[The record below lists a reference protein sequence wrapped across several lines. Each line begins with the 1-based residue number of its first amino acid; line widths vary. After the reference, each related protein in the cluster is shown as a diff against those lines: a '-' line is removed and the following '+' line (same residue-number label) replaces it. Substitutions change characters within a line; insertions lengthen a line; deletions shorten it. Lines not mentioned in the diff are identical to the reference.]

1 MNASDLSVKYIEECL
16 DNGEVRTFLRLT
28 NASTSS
34 LKTLWRLYFSLGVK
48 PLNESRLVRVLLEG
62 RYGYLTPT
70 DNTEHLAAGES
81 LTIEVETWLF
91 SGMQL
96 LARQGF
102 HVVELIDGK
111 EKLLGAPILEAPLLE
126 PLTKPRHPMIRA
138 LSPEPVYETEPVKTV
153 AANSDDVIPAIKTYS
168 RIDET
173 LPDETLPNE
182 APPND
187 TLHFNAFNIIRDDAL
202 ANEAQALA
210 SILGEKRL
218 SPKGSIIEL
227 TLDATLAADYELR
240 TFDNRIDIIGRLP
253 SGVYHG
259 IHTLRQLLR
268 EDGSTTS
275 IPSLQV
281 TDTADFEHR
290 GLYLDLAR
298 HFQSVRSIEKVIAA
312 MAGYKMNRLILGIAN
327 DEGWRL
333 EVPHIPELNDVGSK
347 RSFYQLDEHGKR
359 IALAPAWG
367 DDHREVKGHIS
378 CVEFVSLLSFAARHH
393 VELIVEINLPGHAN
407 ALLRSLEQSDQWQLQ
422 DPLDESSYRSAQG
435 YTANVVNVGMEDT
448 YRLVT
453 DLLKHIRDLYQKA
466 GAQLNNVHFG
476 GDEVPEGAW
485 LRSPACRALT
495 VWDKTWDI
503 DDPAHAA
510 AASDTLM
517 HYHYERIKKIAKAI
531 LPDTQTFF
539 WHEMAPHGDNAS
551 TYNAWVAA
559 KGGQHVID
567 ALTARR
573 QKMVVS
579 NASYLYL
586 DMPHEMAAG
595 EPGLPWANYVD
606 ERSIY
611 YFDPI
616 ECWDIADEDLE
627 LVVGIQ
633 AQLWTETVYTEELMD
648 YYLFPRLLA
657 VAERAWNRTPDFTRW
672 STFQTAMKQRE
683 LPYLES
689 LGIRYRTPD

>member
-16 DNGEVRTFLRLT
+16 DDGEVKTFLRLT

-34 LKTLWRLYFSLGVK
+34 LNTHWRLYFSLGVK
-48 PLNESRLVRVLLEG
+48 PLNEVRIVRVLVEG
-62 RYGYLTPT
+62 RYGYLTPA
-70 DNTEHLAAGES
+70 DKTEPLAAGES

-111 EKLLGAPILEAPLLE
+111 EKLLGAPILAAPLLE

-138 LSPEPVYETEPVKTV
+138 LSPEPVYETQPVETGT
-153 AANSDDVIPAIKTYS
+153 AISDHVIPAVKACSQTV
-168 RIDET
+168 ET
-173 LPDETLPNE
+173 LPK
-182 APPND
+182 D
-187 TLHFNAFNIIRDDAL
+187 TLHFNSFNIISDDTL

-210 SILGEKRL
+210 SILGERRL
-218 SPKGSIIEL
+218 SPEGSIIEL
-227 TLDATLAADYELR
+227 TLDSTLVAEYELR
-240 TFDNRIDIIGRLP
+240 TFDNVINIIGRRP
-253 SGVYHG
+253 SGVFHG
-259 IHTLRQLLR
+259 IQTLRQLLR
-268 EDGSTTS
+268 DDGSTTS
-275 IPSLQV
+275 IPRLQIA
-281 TDTADFEHR
+281 DAPDFEHR
-290 GLYLDLAR
+290 GLFLDIAR
-298 HFQSVRSIEKVIAA
+298 HFQSVRKIKKVIAA

-333 EVPHIPELNDVGSK
+333 EVPDIPELNHIGSK
-347 RSFYQLDEHGKR
+347 RSFYQLDEYGTR

-367 DDHREVKGHIS
+367 DDHREVEGCIS
-378 CVEFVSLLSFAARHH
+378 CVEFVSLVSYAAKHH

-407 ALLRSLEQSDQWQLQ
+407 ALLRSLEQSEQWQLQ
-422 DPLDESSYRSAQG
+422 DPHDESSYRSAQG
-435 YTANVVNVGMEDT
+435 YTANVINVGMDDT
-448 YRLVT
+448 YRLIT
-453 DLLKHIRDLYQKA
+453 DLLAHLRDLYQEA
-466 GAQLNNVHFG
+466 GAPLNNIHFG

-495 VWDKTWDI
+495 VWDKAWSI
-503 DDPAHAA
+503 DNPAHAA
-510 AASDTLM
+510 AASDALM
-517 HYHYERIKKIAKAI
+517 HYHYERITKIAKAI
-531 LPDTQTFF
+531 LPDTHTFF

-567 ALTARR
+567 KLTARR
-573 QKMVVS
+573 QKIVVS

-586 DMPHEMAAG
+586 DMPYEMAAG

-606 ERSIY
+606 ARSIY

-616 ECWDIADEDLE
+616 ECWKIAEEDLE
-627 LVVGIQ
+627 LIVGIQ
-633 AQLWTETVYTEELMD
+633 AQLWTETVFTEELMD

-657 VAERAWNRTPDFTRW
+657 VAERAWNRTPDLSRW
-672 STFQTAMKQRE
+672 PAFSMAMKLRE
-683 LPYLES
+683 LPFLES
-689 LGIRYRTPD
+689 LGIRYRSFD